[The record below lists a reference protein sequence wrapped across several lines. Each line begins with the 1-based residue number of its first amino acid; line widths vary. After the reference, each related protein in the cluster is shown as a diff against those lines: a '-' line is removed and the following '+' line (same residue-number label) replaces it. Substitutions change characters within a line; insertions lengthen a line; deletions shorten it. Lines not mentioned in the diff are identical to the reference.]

1 MWLDWT
7 IYCYLGN
14 FWSSDCTFLGQI
26 SRRFLKEE
34 KSFIIPVKTALAIL
48 GHFFIDIG
56 RLLLNPSGHMF
67 TYMVHIILLKI

>member
-1 MWLDWT
+1 MTGLDDLLLFGQLLKLCVY
-7 IYCYLGN
+7 I
-14 FWSSDCTFLGQI
+14 LGQI

-34 KSFIIPVKTALAIL
+34 KSFIIPVKTIL

>member
-1 MWLDWT
+1 MTGLDDLLLFGQLLKLCVY
-7 IYCYLGN
+7 I
-14 FWSSDCTFLGQI
+14 LGQI

>member
-1 MWLDWT
+1 MTGLDNLLLFGQLLKLWLY
-7 IYCYLGN
+7 I
-14 FWSSDCTFLGQI
+14 LGQI